1 MIFPVETV
9 LLKDGRACT
18 LRPAAPEDAE
28 AMLRFLSEV
37 SEETA
42 YLLRC
47 ADEWTYTRE
56 DEEGLLC
63 SILESGKRMMML
75 AEIDGVIAGNCA
87 LNGADKPRRTAHRAS
102 LAIAIRRAYWGLGLG
117 TAMIERACRLAPRMG
132 YAQVELGVVEGS
144 PREYRNAIRKL
155 MDIICELQDDCREYR
170 GLPRIYGKED
180 QSQTPDTAVGTAQ
193 TDGVT
198 GA

>member
-132 YAQVELGVVEGS
+132 YAQVELGVVEGNERALS
-144 PREYRNAIRKL
+144 L
-155 MDIICELQDDCREYR
+155 
-170 GLPRIYGKED
+170 YGKAGFM
-180 QSQTPDTAVGTAQ
+180 QTGRTPNAFRYDDGTLRDEIQ
-193 TDGVT
+193 MVRTL
-198 GA
+198 